1 MGWTTFVQQSNG
13 SEDNLF
19 NVLLTLH
26 ALLTLFR
33 IQTTILWEMSYSC
46 FSDEGKETLE
56 RLNKFPR
63 IYGW

>member
-46 FSDEGKETLE
+46 FSDEGKETL
-56 RLNKFPR
+56 R
-63 IYGW
+63 G